1 MVPVQ
6 TIQKIYVQAGAFVYP
21 DLAEKMQKLLDP
33 VGPTRVVEAVIGKR
47 KYFRVQ
53 VGPVNSVS
61 QGDKLLDL
69 VIASGYPKARL
80 VVD

>member
-6 TIQKIYVQAGAFVYP
+6 TNQKIYVQAGAFVYP